1 MSRLAVKLSG
11 LDLKNPIMPAS
22 GTFGFGDT
30 GAATKY
36 DLNTLGA
43 IVIKTTTPEA
53 RDGNPNPK
61 IAVLDNGVINA
72 VGLQNPGIDVV
83 VNEKLPDLKKRYP
96 ELPVIGSVGG
106 STEEDYVEV
115 AKKLCE
121 SKLVSALELNI
132 SCPNVH
138 EGGMAFGTDPKTAA
152 RLTKRVKEVS
162 DVPVY
167 VKLSPNV
174 TDVVSIA
181 KAVEEA
187 GADGLTMINT
197 LMGMSLDLKTRHS
210 VLGNLTGGFSG
221 HSIKPI
227 AVRMIYQVS
236 HAVSIPIIG
245 VGGIKSA
252 KDIIEMYLAGASAV
266 QVGTAHFYDP
276 YICPKLVQELP
287 ELMDE
292 LNISSLNEL
301 IKEVSE
307 ARENEDQ

>member
-1 MSRLAVKLSG
+1 MTRLAVKLPG

-22 GTFGFGDT
+22 GTFGFGDVS
-30 GAATKY
+30 AAKKF
-36 DLNTLGA
+36 DLNELGA
-43 IVIKTTTPEA
+43 LVVKTTTPEP

-72 VGLQNPGIDVV
+72 VGLQNPGVDVV
-83 VNEKLPDLKKRYP
+83 ISEKLVALKEKYP
-96 ELPVIGSVGG
+96 QLPIIGSVGG
-106 STEEDYVEV
+106 STLDDYVEV
-115 AKKLCE
+115 AKKL
-121 SKLVSALELNI
+121 SDSNLVTALELNI

-152 RLTKRVKEVS
+152 KLTRAVKEVS
-162 DVPVY
+162 AVPVY

-174 TDVVSIA
+174 TDVVAIA
-181 KAVEEA
+181 QAVEQA

-197 LMGMSLDLKTRHS
+197 LMGMSLDLKTRKS

-227 AVRMIYQVS
+227 AIRMIYQVS
-236 HAVSIPIIG
+236 HAVDIPIIG

-252 KDIIEMYLAGASAV
+252 KDVIEMYLAGASAV

-276 YICPKLVQELP
+276 LICPHLIEELP
-287 ELMDE
+287 SLMDE
-292 LNISSLNEL
+292 LQIDSLETLINEV
-301 IKEVSE
+301 KE
-307 ARENEDQ
+307 AR

>member
-1 MSRLAVKLSG
+1 MTRLAVKLPG

-22 GTFGFGDT
+22 GTFGFGDVS
-30 GAATKY
+30 AAKKF
-36 DLNTLGA
+36 DLNELGA
-43 IVIKTTTPEA
+43 LVVKTTTPEP

-72 VGLQNPGIDVV
+72 VGLQNPGVDVV
-83 VNEKLPDLKKRYP
+83 VSEKLVALKEKYP
-96 ELPVIGSVGG
+96 QLPIIGSVGG
-106 STEEDYVEV
+106 STLDDYVEV
-115 AKKLCE
+115 AKKL
-121 SKLVSALELNI
+121 SDSNLVTALELNI

-152 RLTKRVKEVS
+152 KLTCAVKEVS
-162 DVPVY
+162 AVPVY

-174 TDVVSIA
+174 TDVVAIA
-181 KAVEEA
+181 QAVEQA

-197 LMGMSLDLKTRHS
+197 LMGMSLDLKTRKS

-227 AVRMIYQVS
+227 AIRMIYQVS
-236 HAVSIPIIG
+236 HAVDIPIIG

-252 KDIIEMYLAGASAV
+252 KDVIEMYLAGASAV

-276 YICPKLVQELP
+276 LICPHLIEELP
-287 ELMDE
+287 SLMAELQID
-292 LNISSLNEL
+292 SLETLINEV
-301 IKEVSE
+301 KE
-307 ARENEDQ
+307 AR

>member
-1 MSRLAVKLSG
+1 MTRLAVKLPG

-22 GTFGFGDT
+22 GTFGFGDVS
-30 GAATKY
+30 AAKKF
-36 DLNTLGA
+36 DLNELGA
-43 IVIKTTTPEA
+43 LVVKTTTPEP

-72 VGLQNPGIDVV
+72 VGLQNPGVDVV
-83 VNEKLPDLKKRYP
+83 ISEKLVALKEKYP
-96 ELPVIGSVGG
+96 QLPIIGSVGG
-106 STEEDYVEV
+106 STLDDYVKV
-115 AKKLCE
+115 AKKL
-121 SKLVSALELNI
+121 SDSNLVTALELNI

-152 RLTKRVKEVS
+152 KLTRAVKEVS
-162 DVPVY
+162 AVPVY

-174 TDVVSIA
+174 TDVVAIA
-181 KAVEEA
+181 QAVEQA

-197 LMGMSLDLKTRHS
+197 LMGMSLDLKTRKS

-227 AVRMIYQVS
+227 AIRMIYQVS
-236 HAVSIPIIG
+236 HAVDIPIIG

-252 KDIIEMYLAGASAV
+252 KDVIEMYLAGASAV

-276 YICPKLVQELP
+276 LICPHLIEELP
-287 ELMDE
+287 SLMDE
-292 LNISSLNEL
+292 LQIDSLETLINEV
-301 IKEVSE
+301 KE
-307 ARENEDQ
+307 AR

>member
-1 MSRLAVKLSG
+1 MTRLAVKLPG

-22 GTFGFGDT
+22 GTFGFGDVS
-30 GAATKY
+30 AAKKF
-36 DLNTLGA
+36 DLNELGA
-43 IVIKTTTPEA
+43 LVVKTTTPEP

-72 VGLQNPGIDVV
+72 VGLQNPGVDVV
-83 VNEKLPDLKKRYP
+83 VSEKLVALKEKYP
-96 ELPVIGSVGG
+96 QLPIIGSVGG
-106 STEEDYVEV
+106 STLDDYVEV
-115 AKKLCE
+115 AKKL
-121 SKLVSALELNI
+121 SDSNLVTALELNI

-152 RLTKRVKEVS
+152 KLTCAVKEVS
-162 DVPVY
+162 AVPVY

-174 TDVVSIA
+174 TDVVAIA
-181 KAVEEA
+181 QAVEQA

-197 LMGMSLDLKTRHS
+197 LMGMSLDLKTRKS

-227 AVRMIYQVS
+227 AIRMIYQVS
-236 HAVSIPIIG
+236 HAVDIPIIG

-252 KDIIEMYLAGASAV
+252 KDVIEMYLAGASAV

-276 YICPKLVQELP
+276 LICPHLIEELP
-287 ELMDE
+287 SLMDE
-292 LNISSLNEL
+292 LQIDSLETLINEV
-301 IKEVSE
+301 KE
-307 ARENEDQ
+307 AR

>member
-1 MSRLAVKLSG
+1 MTRLAVKLPG

-22 GTFGFGDT
+22 GTFGFGDVS
-30 GAATKY
+30 AAKKF
-36 DLNTLGA
+36 DLNELGA
-43 IVIKTTTPEA
+43 LVVKTTTPEP

-72 VGLQNPGIDVV
+72 VGLQNPGVDVV
-83 VNEKLPDLKKRYP
+83 VSEKLVALKEKYP
-96 ELPVIGSVGG
+96 QLPIIGSVGG
-106 STEEDYVEV
+106 STLDDYVEV
-115 AKKLCE
+115 AKKL
-121 SKLVSALELNI
+121 SDSNLVTALELNI

-152 RLTKRVKEVS
+152 KLTRAVKEVS
-162 DVPVY
+162 AVPVY

-174 TDVVSIA
+174 TDVVAIA
-181 KAVEEA
+181 QAVEQA

-197 LMGMSLDLKTRHS
+197 LMGMSLDLKTRKS

-227 AVRMIYQVS
+227 AIRMIYQVS
-236 HAVSIPIIG
+236 HAVDIPIIG

-252 KDIIEMYLAGASAV
+252 KDVIEMYLAGASAV

-276 YICPKLVQELP
+276 LICPHLIEELP
-287 ELMDE
+287 SLMDE
-292 LNISSLNEL
+292 LQIDSLETLINEV
-301 IKEVSE
+301 KE
-307 ARENEDQ
+307 AR